1 MTDASDSDAIAQNIQ
16 SVLHNIRRA
25 ADRVGRQSDTI
36 RLIAVTKSVSVSRIR
51 HAIAAGVRLFGEN
64 RLQEA
69 LPKIASFGPEEG
81 LGWHFI
87 GRLQRRKVKSVVRAF
102 GMIQSVDSL
111 ELAAEINHRAEEA
124 GVCQE
129 ILLEVNIG
137 GEPTKAGF
145 SIPAVSDAL
154 PVLDTLSHLSV
165 KGLMAVPPPTSE
177 AESARLY
184 FRRLSELARSFSR
197 VDLRRVRMDELSMG
211 MSNDYETA
219 VEEGATFVRVGTAIF
234 GSRSFASPERQVPKT
249 LRR

>member
-1 MTDASDSDAIAQNIQ
+1 MTDASDSDAIAQNVHT
-16 SVLHNIRRA
+16 VLHNIRRA

-81 LGWHFI
+81 LSWHFI
-87 GRLQRRKVKSVVRAF
+87 GRLQHRKVKSVVRAF
-102 GMIQSVDSL
+102 AMIHSVDSL
-111 ELAAEINHRAEEA
+111 ELAAEINRRAEEA

-145 SIPAVSDAL
+145 SVPAVADAL
-154 PVLDTLSHLSV
+154 PVLGSLSHLSV

-177 AESARLY
+177 AESARPY
-184 FRRLSELARSFSR
+184 FRRLSELARSLSHA
-197 VDLRRVRMDELSMG
+197 DLSRVRMDELSMG

-219 VEEGATFVRVGTAIF
+219 VQEGATFVRVGSAIF
-234 GSRSFASPERQVPKT
+234 GPRSR
-249 LRR
+249 

>member
-1 MTDASDSDAIAQNIQ
+1 MTDARDSEAIAQHVQ

-51 HAIAAGVRLFGEN
+51 YAIAAGVRLFGEN

-69 LPKIASFGPEEG
+69 LPKIASFGAEEG
-81 LGWHFI
+81 LSWHFI
-87 GRLQRRKVKSVVRAF
+87 GRLQRRKVKSVVGAF
-102 GMIQSVDSL
+102 AMIQSVDSL
-111 ELAAEINHRAEEA
+111 ELAAEISRRAEEA

-137 GEPTKAGF
+137 RESTKAGF
-145 SIPAVSDAL
+145 SLPAVVDAL
-154 PVLDTLSHLSV
+154 PVLDSMAHLSV
-165 KGLMAVPPPTSE
+165 KGLMAVPPPTRE

-184 FRRLSELARSFSR
+184 FQRLSELARSLSR
-197 VDLRRVRMDELSMG
+197 TDLRRVRMDELSMG

-234 GSRSFASPERQVPKT
+234 GPRS
-249 LRR
+249 L